1 MTEAA
6 PVLEHRG
13 AVLNLDDATL
23 TYQRQQIDLTKN
35 EFRILRVL
43 LENKGKVVE
52 RAQFRRHLHA
62 LVLFGERHARPARV
76 GGFVDR
82 AVNGLFAGEERE

>member
-1 MTEAA
+1 MKVELIGHDEKYALEQSLLTLFPGEK
-6 PVLEHRG
+6 PVYG
-13 AVLNLDDATL
+13 TVDAKL
-23 TYQRQQIDLTKN
+23 
-35 EFRILRVL
+35 
-43 LENKGKVVE
+43 
-52 RAQFRRHLHA
+52 RRHLHA